1 VRYLVDT
8 CIISELVRKRPH
20 KGVVAWVRRQDEP
33 ALFLSV
39 LTFGEI
45 EKGIAKLEDG
55 ARKEQLRNWVDH
67 DLRRR
72 FGGRVLPF
80 DYEAACRWGRISG
93 AAERAGSRIPVVDG
107 MLAATALIHGLT
119 LVTRNA
125 TDVAP
130 CGVPVLNPWNV

>member
-1 VRYLVDT
+1 MRYLIDT
-8 CIISELVRKRPH
+8 CVISELVRKRPH
-20 KGVVAWVRRQDEP
+20 SGVVAWVREQEEP

-45 EKGIAKLEDG
+45 EKGIARLEDG
-55 ARKEQLRNWVDH
+55 ARKQKLRDWVDH

-80 DYEAACRWGRISG
+80 DYEVACRWGRISG
-93 AAERAGSRIPVVDG
+93 DAKRTGNRMPVVDG

-119 LVTRNA
+119 LVTRNTA
-125 TDVAP
+125 DVAS
-130 CGVPVLNPWNV
+130 CGVPAFNPWDV